1 MIYAMLALLL
11 LGFAIGVCYERIKV
25 QRWSRGT
32 LRIDRSDETSAPY
45 LFLELNDSIEHMEKK
60 GHVIFRVASQNHISQ
75 K

>member
-11 LGFAIGVCYERIKV
+11 LGFAIGACYERMKV
-25 QRWSRGT
+25 QSWSRGT

-45 LFLELNDSIEHMEKK
+45 LFLELNDSIEHMEKE
-60 GHVIFRVASQNHISQ
+60 GRVIFRVVNQNYISQ